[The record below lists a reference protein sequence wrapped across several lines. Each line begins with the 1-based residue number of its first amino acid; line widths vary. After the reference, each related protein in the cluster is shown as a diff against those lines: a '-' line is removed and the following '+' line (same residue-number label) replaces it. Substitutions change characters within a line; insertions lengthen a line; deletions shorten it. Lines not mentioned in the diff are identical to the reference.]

1 MILGKTWRV
10 DGGPYLVHDLPKRA
24 LERCGCCGWRESRD
38 WHPTLPPTSHP
49 PRPPR
54 AATTRPGQAGPH
66 QEAGT
71 GKGGCALHW
80 AGSLQRQE
88 EGEGEGTSGAQG
100 TPQGPGSSRHC
111 SQVTHTASGFWDSQP
126 LYPAPQKHRVTAGQ
140 RMGARAWLEQWG
152 PGLFQGREPTQTQ
165 EKLAPSATQP
175 LPDMPSIFRGEKSIR
190 VHSTGR
196 GWESTWFPEAE
207 RGGGADSRATRQ
219 THPCQPATECC

>member
-1 MILGKTWRV
+1 MVARTWCTIFPK
-10 DGGPYLVHDLPKRA
+10 GPSKDVGAVAGERA
-24 LERCGCCGWRESRD
+24 ETGIPL
-38 WHPTLPPTSHP
+38 SHP
-49 PRPPR
+49 PPTHPDPLGPPPLGL
-54 AATTRPGQAGPH
+54 ARPGLTRKQELEREVVLSTGQAPCRDRRKVR
-66 QEAGT
+66 E
-71 GKGGCALHW
+71 KV
-80 AGSLQRQE
+80 
-88 EGEGEGTSGAQG
+88 TSGAQG